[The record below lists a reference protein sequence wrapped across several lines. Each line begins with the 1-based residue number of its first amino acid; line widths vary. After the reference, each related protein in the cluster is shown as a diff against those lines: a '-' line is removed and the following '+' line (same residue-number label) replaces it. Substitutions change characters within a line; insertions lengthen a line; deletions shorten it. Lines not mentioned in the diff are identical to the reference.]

1 MSFTVKEVSKITDVT
16 PYTLRFY
23 EKEGVLPYVK
33 RDKNGFR
40 TYSQG
45 DIEWIECVQV
55 LRSTGLPLKEIK
67 EYVELYQIGDST
79 LARRKKLMSNQKEKV
94 TKHINKLMKTL
105 ELINYKMAL
114 YEVQEKKIDKF
125 P

>member
-1 MSFTVKEVSKITDVT
+1 MPFTVKVVSQKTGVT

-23 EKEGVLPYVK
+23 EKEGVLPHIQ
-33 RDKNGFR
+33 RDKNGVR
-40 TYSQG
+40 IYSQD

-67 EYVELYQIGDST
+67 EYVELYQGGDST

-94 TKHINKLMKTL
+94 TEHINKLMKTL
-105 ELINYKMAL
+105 EKINYKMAL
-114 YEVQEKKIDKF
+114 YEVQEKEIDKL